1 MERIIYEIRRLLGK
15 KPLAVIAIDGPCAS
29 GKTTLAREISKKIPS
44 IIIHTDDFF
53 LPHEMRSDERYAQ
66 PGGNIHYERFA
77 EEVVG
82 GIKSGKEFAYR
93 VFSCRSLSFVAE
105 KRVDPMGLIIVEG
118 SYSLRPEFEEIYDLK
133 IFFKADYDE
142 RIERIRKRDGEEKLE
157 TFRKKWIPLEDK
169 YFEYYGIE
177 QKCDIVIK

>member
-44 IIIHTDDFF
+44 IIIRTDDFF
-53 LPHEMRSDERYAQ
+53 LPPEMRSEERLSQ

-82 GIKSGKEFAYR
+82 GIKSGKEFSYR
-93 VFSCRSLSFVAE
+93 VFSCESSDFVAE
-105 KRVDPMGLIIVEG
+105 KHIDPTGLIIVEG
-118 SYSLRPEFEEIYDLK
+118 SYSLRPDFEEIYDLK
-133 IFFKADYDE
+133 IFVKADYDK
-142 RIERIRKRDGEEKLE
+142 RIERIRKRDGEEKLRVFKE
-157 TFRKKWIPLEDK
+157 KWIPLEEQ